1 MARSV
6 QSSTHPRSHAL
17 ARPHVLRA
25 DGFARGIATTRHVE
39 LATLVDL
46 CADLVDAAAFPTVG
60 AHALELVE
68 ALHARAAPAALDAR
82 TLIDVW
88 RGQTCVLI
96 TIDR

>member
-1 MARSV
+1 M

-46 CADLVDAAAFPTVG
+46 CADPVDTAAFPTVG

-68 ALHARAAPAALDAR
+68 ALYTRAAPAAVHSDTLVDVCTSAR
-82 TLIDVW
+82 
-88 RGQTCVLI
+88 
-96 TIDR
+96 